1 VCVTFHSYP
10 KLSKVSLGCFEVS
23 GVSGVWWGFVN
34 GDRGARLPLL
44 SSNYRLANAKMYS
57 CMLIQ
62 FLFVFAC

>member
-1 VCVTFHSYP
+1 MVFT
-10 KLSKVSLGCFEVS
+10 